1 VSDLASIQLE
11 FQNWVLDKADAS
23 VPDVDKAYGLKIYHH
38 AYRARIREALG
49 ETFEKTWSWLGDNA
63 FDLVVADYLD
73 LYPPEHSSLDRCG
86 ERFAAFLECRYPD
99 DPEICEIALIEW
111 ALHICFSG
119 PDEKPVNLAHLGELD
134 WERAIFTLVPTYA
147 EISLRTNA
155 AAIWRALDENSEPP
169 LAHRLTDPV
178 RYRFWRKGFSPH
190 FTAMDKMEHRALTL
204 IQQGV
209 AFSLIC
215 EALVTN
221 VDCNDHVAT
230 KMAGYLSQW
239 SFDEI
244 IAQVK

>member
-1 VSDLASIQLE
+1 MQLE
-11 FQNWVLDKADAS
+11 FQNWVLGKADARA
-23 VPDVDKAYGLKIYHH
+23 PEVDKAYGLKIYHH

-63 FDLVVADYLD
+63 FDLVVADYLA
-73 LYPPEHSSLDRCG
+73 LCPPEHSSLDRCG
-86 ERFAAFLECRYPD
+86 ERFAAFLERRYPD
-99 DPEICEIALIEW
+99 DPEIGEIALIEW

-119 PDEKPVNLAHLGELD
+119 PDEKPVNFSDLGDLD

-147 EISLRTNA
+147 EISLKTNA
-155 AAIWRALDENSEPP
+155 AAIVRALDENAEPP
-169 LAHRLTDPV
+169 LASRLTDPV

-190 FTAMDKMEHRALTL
+190 FTAMDKMEYRALAL
-204 IQQGV
+204 IQERL
-209 AFSLIC
+209 AFGLIC
-215 EALVTN
+215 EALVTTA
-221 VDCNDHVAT
+221 DCHDHIAT